1 MASEQLG
8 DFFAQMGDKDPF
20 EDITKLNDDY
30 QEVDNLITQ
39 LKERHKSLEKF
50 KRQLYSHVLELENK
64 NLVSNLSF
72 DEFSLKLEQLRKL
85 GEQRLKLE
93 PLLRKLAEKKD
104 EICTKGEKAE
114 KYHKNLTEK
123 KDDAKL
129 FFEQIEK
136 MLVELKDNTKQ
147 RKEIIL
153 KSLDY
158 LTKEEKIVE
167 EVKVLVNLK

>member
-8 DFFAQMGDKDPF
+8 DFFAQKGYNNPF

-30 QEVDNLITQ
+30 QEVDNLIIE

-50 KRQLYSHVLELENK
+50 KRQLHSHILDLENK

-72 DEFSLKLEQLRKL
+72 DEFSLKCEQLHKL

-93 PLLRKLAEKKD
+93 PLLKKLAEKKD
-104 EICTKGEKAE
+104 EICIKGEKAD
-114 KYHKNLTEK
+114 KHLKSLTEK

-129 FFEQIEK
+129 FFEQTEK

-153 KSLDY
+153 NSLDY

-167 EVKVLVNLK
+167 EIKVLVNLK